1 MSSLEELLLIQR
13 RRAVARR
20 RHTTLRIRA
29 RALTGARAR
38 RALDL
43 SNAEH
48 LLARHRAENP
58 GHQHK
63 ANNQH
68 QRIHQEIAHKT
79 SKRPCIGRGKER
91 RACPETFH

>member
-20 RHTTLRIRA
+20 RHATLRIRTRALA
-29 RALTGARAR
+29 RAGAR

-43 SNAEH
+43 GDTEH
-48 LLARHRAENP
+48 LLTRHCTQHP
-58 GHQHK
+58 GDQHK
-63 ANNQH
+63 AHNQN
-68 QRIHQEIAHKT
+68 QRIDQEIANET

-91 RACPETFH
+91 RASPETFH